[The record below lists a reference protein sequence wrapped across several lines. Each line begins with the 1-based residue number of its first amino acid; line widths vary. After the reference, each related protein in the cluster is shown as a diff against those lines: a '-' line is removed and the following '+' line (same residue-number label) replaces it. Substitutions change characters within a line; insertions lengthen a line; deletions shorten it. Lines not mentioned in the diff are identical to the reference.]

1 MPLVT
6 VGQLAKEFKVCERT
20 VFRQIKAGL
29 PTRKVGRSL
38 RFDLAEVRRWSK
50 QQKAAPTSGDA

>member
-1 MPLVT
+1 MRLLT
-6 VGQLAKEFKVCERT
+6 VRQLAESLQVCERT

-38 RFDLAEVRRWSK
+38 RFDAAEVRRWMAK
-50 QQKAAPTSGDA
+50 KGKNDAAQG